1 MCEVIILIFSN
12 FLGPANDP
20 FIFHCNLFILLLA
33 TQCLLRT
40 RNLFRYDSQIKAENV
55 KLEMMD
61 LFLVFSL
68 CEYVVIM
75 SNLGYHATSY
85 YDYHHVSINLSSLL

>member
-1 MCEVIILIFSN
+1 MTHLSSIAISLYFYWRHNAYCEPGIYSGKVKHAIKSKKSDN
-12 FLGPANDP
+12 F
-20 FIFHCNLFILLLA
+20 IWRKSTTI
-33 TQCLLRT
+33 
-40 RNLFRYDSQIKAENV
+40 
-55 KLEMMD
+55 
-61 LFLVFSL
+61 LVFSL

>member
-1 MCEVIILIFSN
+1 
-12 FLGPANDP
+12 
-20 FIFHCNLFILLLA
+20 
-33 TQCLLRT
+33 
-40 RNLFRYDSQIKAENV
+40 
-55 KLEMMD
+55 MMD